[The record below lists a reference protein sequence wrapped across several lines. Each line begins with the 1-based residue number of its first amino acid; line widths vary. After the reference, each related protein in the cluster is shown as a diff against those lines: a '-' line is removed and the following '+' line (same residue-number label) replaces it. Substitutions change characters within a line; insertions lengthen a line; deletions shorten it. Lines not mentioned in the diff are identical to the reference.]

1 MDNPILLALFAVF
14 VVAMTWLA
22 GIPPFRHQRQQRTA
36 VDYSTGE
43 ALACGIFLGAALLH
57 MLPESNEAFHNLDLH
72 FPFAFLGAGSI
83 FLLLLW
89 LEHLGTHISDHSH
102 NGSSP
107 QYAWLSA
114 AVLSIHSIF
123 AGAALGSAPMLSTA
137 LIIMLAIVAHK
148 WAASF
153 ALAVK
158 LAQSGQSLKQNL
170 IVFGIFSATF
180 PLGVAMGSIS
190 GSEFEGSAYLEPTF
204 NAFAAGTFLYLG
216 TLHGLTRATLI
227 DRCCNRKDFNF
238 VILGF
243 IIMAIVATAH

>member
-1 MDNPILLALFAVF
+1 MDSPILLILFSVF
-14 VVAMTWLA
+14 VVVITWLA
-22 GIPPFRHQRQQRTA
+22 GIPPFKHQRQRRTS

-57 MLPESNEAFHNLDLH
+57 MLPESSKSFHNLGLH

-89 LEHLGTHISDHSH
+89 LEHLGTHISDHSK
-102 NGSSP
+102 SSNP

-123 AGAALGSAPMLSTA
+123 AGAALGSAPVLSTA

-158 LAQSGQSLKQNL
+158 LAQSGKTLKKNL
-170 IVFGIFSATF
+170 IVFGIFSIAF

-190 GSEFEGSAYLEPTF
+190 GVGFEGSDFLEPTF

-227 DRCCNRKDFNF
+227 DRCCNRKDFNY

-243 IIMAIVATAH
+243 ILMAIVATAH